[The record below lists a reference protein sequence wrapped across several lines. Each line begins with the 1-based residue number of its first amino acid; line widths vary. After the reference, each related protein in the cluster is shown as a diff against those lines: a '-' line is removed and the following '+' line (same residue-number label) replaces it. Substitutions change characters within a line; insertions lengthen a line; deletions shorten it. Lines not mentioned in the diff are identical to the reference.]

1 MEVVYNYLQ
10 IKTKANKMTEV
21 KVRMVKDGSF
31 PINHKLAGLV
41 PMATEVEQAVLMA
54 DIEKN
59 EQRDPIILWRG
70 QVVDGRCR
78 QKALT
83 TLGKHILYRE
93 LDTELTEDDVK
104 VFVKSVNTRR
114 NLTPTQKVMIACKE
128 SVREDEVRPIHIIA
142 KSWGISNDILK
153 NARFI
158 AKERPE
164 FVEPLFNGEAI
175 KITDKDGLDKY
186 TNKVTTI
193 YAYLKKISEQVV
205 ESTEY
210 AWKEDSYIT
219 TQAGKEWYYA
229 QVADI
234 EKSSDNVRIKM
245 LIAELAN
252 YKFNDRKE
260 EV

>member
-1 MEVVYNYLQ
+1 
-10 IKTKANKMTEV
+10 MTDI
-21 KVRMVKDGSF
+21 KVRMSKEGSF

-41 PMATEVEQAVLMA
+41 PMANEAEQTVLML
-54 DIEKN
+54 DIEKS

-93 LDTELTEDDVK
+93 LDDNLTEDEVK

-128 SVREDEVRPIHIIA
+128 SLQEDENRSIPTIA
-142 KSWGISNDILK
+142 KTWGISKDILF

-158 AKERPE
+158 SKERPE
-164 FVEPLFNGEAI
+164 FIEPLFNGESV
-175 KITDKDGLDKY
+175 KIIGNDGLDKY
-186 TNKVTTI
+186 TNKITTI

-205 ESTEY
+205 ENTEY
-210 AWKEDSYIT
+210 AWKEDSYIR

-229 QVADI
+229 QVSDI
-234 EKSSDNVRIKM
+234 EKSSDNVRTKM

-252 YKFNDRKE
+252 YKFNGVE
-260 EV
+260 TSE